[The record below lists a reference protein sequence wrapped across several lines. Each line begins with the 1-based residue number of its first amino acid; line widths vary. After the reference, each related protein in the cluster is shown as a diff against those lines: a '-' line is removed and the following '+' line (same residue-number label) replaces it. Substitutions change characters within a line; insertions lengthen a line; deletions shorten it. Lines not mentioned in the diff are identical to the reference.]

1 MDADEAA
8 CPPSVGDKVC
18 QSTRRAVAF
27 LSAGWFHVI
36 YVTRLDDSELA
47 VNAELIETVE
57 QRPDTVITLTTGRKL
72 VVRQSVAEIIERVI
86 AYRRQV
92 YGERQPHWE
101 DEQEP

>member
-1 MDADEAA
+1 M
-8 CPPSVGDKVC
+8 
-18 QSTRRAVAF
+18 
-27 LSAGWFHVI
+27 I

-86 AYRRQV
+86 TYRRQV
-92 YGERQPHWE
+92 YGGRQQCWK

>member
-1 MDADEAA
+1 MSAH
-8 CPPSVGDKVC
+8 SRG
-18 QSTRRAVAF
+18 SHRRKRARSVAF
-27 LSAGWFHVI
+27 LLTGWVHVI

-92 YGERQPHWE
+92 YGERQQRWE
-101 DEQEP
+101 DGQEP